1 MIIYKTLVRKPEMKR
16 SLGRPRYRW
25 DGDIEMHI
33 FKAGR
38 GDVDWTH
45 MIEYGTYKTAEFF
58 D

>member
-1 MIIYKTLVRKPEMKR
+1 MKR